1 MNFTVRPK
9 EGRRR
14 AGEPTRRRATGDS
27 HASSTRATLP
37 LVPTAKLL
45 QPRRTPLLLVTD
57 ILMLLAAGAV
67 ATAARPGL
75 SVEKAVFFGGCA
87 LLVMVLRGAYRAHL
101 RRAVIDDLAVAIVAV
116 GVATMATT
124 TAAEVF
130 GLPYSSVAQL
140 VPDSIA
146 VVAFLTFGRGMLA
159 LMRRSAWA
167 TPRFGSP
174 VLIIGHGPVAGRVA
188 ERISEH
194 PEYGLRPLGVITTD
208 SAVVDDASLV
218 NLPVLGRPRDL
229 LDVIEAR
236 DVRHVILAFSET
248 SDESLVSALQ
258 ACGRMGVEV
267 LAVPRF
273 FELANERTRIQHI
286 GGLPVMRIQQTNPLG
301 LGFAFK
307 HAIDRS
313 VALIA
318 LVVLAPVLGLLA
330 LATKLTTGG
339 PVLFNQR
346 RVGRD
351 GRPFVIHK
359 FRSMRSASGGSGPFV
374 PTAGQAPGGV
384 EGTDRRTALG
394 RWMRRT
400 SLDELPQLLNVL
412 KGDMSLV
419 GPRPERPEFVEKF
432 AGEIDRYDERHRVR
446 PGITGWAQVHGLR
459 GQTPIGKRVEWDNY
473 YIDNWSLWLDVK
485 IVLLTLSAVIRSGE
499 DPAVPV
505 AAVDPHPRRG
515 ARANT
520 QQFRAR
526 RQHSST
532 RG

>member
-14 AGEPTRRRATGDS
+14 AGEPTRLRAGDS
-27 HASSTRATLP
+27 HASTTRTTLP
-37 LVPTAKLL
+37 LMPTATLL
-45 QPRRTPLLLVTD
+45 QPRRTPLLLLTD
-57 ILMLLAAGAV
+57 LVMLLAAGTV
-67 ATAARPGL
+67 ATAVRPGL

-124 TAAEVF
+124 TAAEVA

-159 LMRRSAWA
+159 LIRRSAWA
-167 TPRFGSP
+167 SPRFGSP
-174 VLIIGHGPVAGRVA
+174 VVIIGHGPVAGRVA
-188 ERISEH
+188 ERIAEH

-208 SAVVDDASLV
+208 NAAVNDASLI

-286 GGLPVMRIQQTNPLG
+286 GGLPVMRIQQTNPRG
-301 LGFAFK
+301 AGFTVK

-313 VALIA
+313 VALVA
-318 LVVLAPVLGLLA
+318 LVLLAPVLGVLA

-339 PVLFNQR
+339 PVLFNQQR
-346 RVGRD
+346 TGRD
-351 GRPFVIHK
+351 GRPFVIYK
-359 FRSMRSASGGSGPFV
+359 FRSMRSASGGPRTFE

-384 EGTDRRTALG
+384 EGADRRTALG
-394 RWMRRT
+394 RWLRRT

-432 AGEIDRYDERHRVR
+432 ASEIDRYDERHRVR

-459 GQTPIGKRVEWDNY
+459 GQTPIAKRAEWDNY
-473 YIDNWSLWLDVK
+473 YIDNWNLWLDLK

-499 DPAVPV
+499 DPAVAV
-505 AAVDPHPRRG
+505 AAVDIRQPRRSTHTKTQQVHPRRRYG
-515 ARANT
+515 
-520 QQFRAR
+520 
-526 RQHSST
+526 ST
-532 RG
+532 RR